1 MPKHITRHA
10 RGCLTLALMFLNT
23 VFWFIPIMVGT
34 ALKLLLPF
42 QPVARWL
49 SRFLVACA
57 ERWIGMNR
65 WNMRYLMGFSVEQT
79 GDTDLSPDNWYLVV
93 SNHQS
98 WVDVLALQFVLHR
111 RIPFLKFFIKQQ
123 LKWVPF
129 LGQAWWALD
138 MPFMQRHSKAYL
150 EKHPDQKGADLDA
163 TRRACEK
170 FKEIPTSVI
179 NFVEGTRAT
188 PEKIARRGSAYQYL
202 LPPRSG
208 GIAFALSAMG
218 PILDRLVDVTLFYPD
233 GKRRFWDLMCG
244 RMRRVVVD
252 IRLRDIPAWL
262 HQGNYADDIEF
273 RRRFH
278 RWLADIWAEKDRR
291 LATLVARYSP
301 QPATLAA

>member
-1 MPKHITRHA
+1 MPANLAQHV
-10 RGCLTLALMFLNT
+10 RGCLTLALMFVNT
-23 VFWFIPIMVGT
+23 VFWFVPIMFGT
-34 ALKLLLPF
+34 ALKLVLPF
-42 QPVARWL
+42 APVQKRLAA
-49 SRFLVACA
+49 FLVACA
-57 ERWIGMNR
+57 EYWISINR
-65 WNMRYLMGFSVEQT
+65 WNMATFMGFRVDET
-79 GDTDLSPDNWYLVV
+79 VDGELSPENWYLVV

-138 MPFMQRHSKAYL
+138 MPFMKRHSKSYL
-150 EKHPDQKGADLDA
+150 AKHPEQKGTDLEA

-170 FKEIPTSVI
+170 FKDIPTSVI

-188 PEKIARRGSAYQYL
+188 PEKIAARRSAYQHL

-208 GIAFALSAMG
+208 GIAFALGAMG

-233 GKRRFWDLMCG
+233 GKRRFWDLMTG

-252 IRLRDIPAWL
+252 VRVRELPAWL
-262 HQGNYADDIEF
+262 HQGDYGSDVEF
-273 RRRFH
+273 RQRFH
-278 RWLADIWAEKDRR
+278 RWLGELWAEKDRR
-291 LATLVARYSP
+291 LAALHARYSP

>member
-1 MPKHITRHA
+1 MSTPLQGHA
-10 RGCLTLALMFLNT
+10 RGCFTLALMFINT
-23 VFWFIPIMVGT
+23 VFWFIPIVFGT
-34 ALKLLLPF
+34 AIKLLLPV
-42 QPVARWL
+42 PAVSRRL
-49 SRFLVACA
+49 SVFLIGCA
-57 ERWIGMNR
+57 ECWISINR
-65 WNMRYLMGFSVEQT
+65 WNMRTFMGFTVTET
-79 GDTDLSPDNWYLVV
+79 GDADVARDRWYLVV

-98 WVDVLALQFVLHR
+98 WVDILALQFVLHR

-150 EKHPDQKGADLDA
+150 EKHPEQKGADLEA

-170 FKEIPTSVI
+170 FKDVPTSVI

-188 PEKIARRGSAYQYL
+188 PEKIAARGSAYQYL

-208 GIAFALSAMG
+208 GIAFALGAMG

-244 RMRRVVVD
+244 RIRRVIVD
-252 IRLRDIPAWL
+252 VRVRDLPTWL
-262 HQGNYADDIEF
+262 YQGDYASDIVF
-273 RRRFH
+273 RQRFH

-291 LATLVARYSP
+291 LAALHARYSP